1 MEARGRCG
9 VSLITW
15 VFSTLFLRQSLLQN
29 LELTVLARC
38 LAGKPWESS
47 CLCLPSGKGIGMCCH
62 AWLTQ
67 VLRTELMCVWQALY
81 QLSSLFNPH
90 DMSLVM
96 KIPSV

>member
-1 MEARGRCG
+1 
-9 VSLITW
+9 
-15 VFSTLFLRQSLLQN
+15 
-29 LELTVLARC
+29 
-38 LAGKPWESS
+38 
-47 CLCLPSGKGIGMCCH
+47 MCCH